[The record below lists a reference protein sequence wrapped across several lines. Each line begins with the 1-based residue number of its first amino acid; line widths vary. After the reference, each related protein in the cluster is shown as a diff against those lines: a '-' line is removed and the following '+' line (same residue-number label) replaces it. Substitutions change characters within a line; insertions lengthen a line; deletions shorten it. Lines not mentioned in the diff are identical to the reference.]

1 MRRALPLAAD
11 ERRAASVQALIKL
24 ARAAD
29 PRQITTAAVAAE
41 IGVSHAALFRHYPD
55 KAALWADAVDWIEQ
69 NLVQRIEAA
78 AADAPTPRMAL
89 SAMFQAHA
97 RFLADF
103 PGAPRLMLSELQ
115 ASGESPAK
123 LRTRGLVA
131 RYSQR
136 LTGHIADAQTQGE
149 LRAALVPALVVNL
162 LLGALQ
168 GLVVQALITDAPEQI
183 AELAVSV
190 FDTLW
195 GGLGENK

>member
-11 ERRAASVQALIKL
+11 DRRAASVQALIQL
-24 ARAAD
+24 ARDAD

-41 IGVSHAALFRHYPD
+41 MGVSHAALFRHYPD

-69 NLVQRIEAA
+69 DLAQRIEAA
-78 AADAPTPRMAL
+78 AAGAPTPRGAL

-103 PGAPRLMLSELQ
+103 PGAPRLMLAELQ

-136 LTGHIADAQTQGE
+136 LIGYIAEAQTKGE
-149 LRAALVPALVVNL
+149 MRAALVPALVVNL

-168 GLVVQALITDAPEQI
+168 GLVVQALITGAPEQI
-183 AELAVSV
+183 AEQAASV

-195 GGLGENK
+195 GGLGENA